1 MTIMP
6 DQLVNREV
14 RYCVSSLISTLAQGI
29 GNVDTDTRR
38 IADRIELARLT
49 EQAFE
54 LVSPIP
60 DYESAAIEAGWEDV
74 TTSDYPP
81 ATQFHDK
88 TDKMRWACSG
98 WESLC
103 REFDIDPYDREVY
116 EHWIVSDWLAD
127 RLEAHGEK
135 VDKDFAGLT
144 VWARTCTGQAIAL
157 DSVIVDICAEVN
169 AA

>member
-1 MTIMP
+1 MTITP

-14 RYCVSSLISTLAQGI
+14 RYCVSALVSTLSGPAHTG
-29 GNVDTDTRR
+29 
-38 IADRIELARLT
+38 ELSDCPDMRALA

-54 LVSPIP
+54 LAASIP
-60 DYESAAIEAGWEDV
+60 DYESAARENGWDLDRANGRMFRHVEGDPDYAQDWAEACEK
-74 TTSDYPP
+74 S
-81 ATQFHDK
+81 
-88 TDKMRWACSG
+88 
-98 WESLC
+98 
-103 REFDIDPYDREVY
+103 DIDPYDREVY

-127 RLEAHGEK
+127 ELGARGEK
-135 VDKDFAGLT
+135 VDRDFAGLT